1 MCSEPWSPAR
11 RLRDLEFYA
20 VLAAAAEAIQLAASN
35 RGMAINAAEG
45 HGNKRRRGA
54 VLPLRCVRVM
64 RHRCRAPVMYKSK
77 HR

>member
-35 RGMAINAAEG
+35 RGMAINAGEG
-45 HGNKRRRGA
+45 QFYHYD
-54 VLPLRCVRVM
+54 V
-64 RHRCRAPVMYKSK
+64 
-77 HR
+77 

>member
-54 VLPLRCVRVM
+54 VLPL
-64 RHRCRAPVMYKSK
+64 
-77 HR
+77 